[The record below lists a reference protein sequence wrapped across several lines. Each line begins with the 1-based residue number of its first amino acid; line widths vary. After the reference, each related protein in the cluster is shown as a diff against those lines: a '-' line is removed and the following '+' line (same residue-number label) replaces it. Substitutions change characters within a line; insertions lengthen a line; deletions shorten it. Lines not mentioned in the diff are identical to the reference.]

1 MVAAISLILLI
12 PFSSFRRLTLN
23 QRQLHSQSLG
33 HHTDGRENIDEFLVG
48 AGAVFLLGFVHSVHL
63 LGRSGVVFAL
73 STTHWR

>member
-12 PFSSFRRLTLN
+12 LFSSFRRLTLN

-33 HHTDGRENIDEFLVG
+33 HYTDGRENIDEFLVS
-48 AGAVFLLGFVHSVHL
+48 ADAAFLLGLVHSVHL